1 MGIRHSSNEHSL
13 SFRNLQNDQKE
24 YCDACTKEISKMA
37 YACRCGFRL
46 HESCASEVQH
56 LPHKIIHPLHS
67 QHDLELKLEVL
78 EDFICDKCLYIFAAS
93 GYKCKQCDFSLDL
106 ACASSTNDPLPEEKW
121 QRPQDG
127 KKREIQHYS
136 HLHKLTFFQYRKIRN
151 YGYNCSW
158 CEKCLSE
165 VCYGCVSCKF
175 FLREL
180 CRDKVLRTLYHP
192 SHPLRLHYKDIGNN
206 CNACGQDICFLAQ
219 REDILSEKY
228 FGNLSYCCLKCNLFL
243 HFGCTKLLP
252 TLKHKCHEHL
262 VTYFRISKKA
272 KNANSCNA
280 CGALCDYDFY
290 RCVECNFNVHL
301 HCVPIPSSIEHR
313 YHRHPLNYMDSVAED
328 HSEEYYCDIC
338 KNERNPA
345 HPVYCCE
352 KCKYITHVHC
362 VLNEV
367 KITCLTFFLFFL
379 CFENQ
384 KGKFIKLKAGYI
396 NNSTNPR

>member
-24 YCDACTKEISKMA
+24 YCGACTKEILKTA
-37 YACRCGFRL
+37 YSCICGFRL
-46 HESCASEVQH
+46 HESCSREVQQ
-56 LPHKIIHPLHS
+56 LPHKTIHPLHS
-67 QHDLELKLEVL
+67 QHDLELKLE
-78 EDFICDKCLYIFAAS
+78 
-93 GYKCKQCDFSLDL
+93 
-106 ACASSTNDPLPEEKW
+106 W
-121 QRPQDG
+121 QRPKDG
-127 KKREIQHYS
+127 KRKEIQHYS
-136 HLHKLTFFQYRKIRN
+136 HLHKLTFFKYTKIRN

-165 VCYGCVSCKF
+165 VCYGCVRCKF
-175 FLREL
+175 FLHEL

-192 SHPLRLHYKDIGNN
+192 FHPSHPLRLHSIDIGNN

-228 FGNLSYCCLKCNLFL
+228 YGNLSYCCLKCNLFL

-338 KNERNPA
+338 ENERNPA

-367 KITCLTFFLFFL
+367 KITCLTFFLFL